1 MTLYQLRR
9 KQKMAISFI
18 RIDDRII
25 HGQVVTRWMSERKC
39 DGVVAV
45 DDPSAK
51 NPVLAKMLKSAV
63 PLPLKGFVM
72 TEEEII
78 QKWPKIVESKRQY
91 FLIARSPETLVRIF
105 ESGVDFISQLS
116 ELNVGPMSARD
127 GAKKYG
133 KNLSMLSAE
142 ESAFDTLQK
151 YGMTISFQLVPDSKK
166 KTWDELKAEG
176 GA

>member
-1 MTLYQLRR
+1 
-9 KQKMAISFI
+9 
-18 RIDDRII
+18 
-25 HGQVVTRWMSERKC
+25 
-39 DGVVAV
+39 
-45 DDPSAK
+45 
-51 NPVLAKMLKSAV
+51 
-63 PLPLKGFVM
+63 
-72 TEEEII
+72 
-78 QKWPKIVESKRQY
+78 
-91 FLIARSPETLVRIF
+91 
-105 ESGVDFISQLS
+105 
-116 ELNVGPMSARD
+116 MSARD